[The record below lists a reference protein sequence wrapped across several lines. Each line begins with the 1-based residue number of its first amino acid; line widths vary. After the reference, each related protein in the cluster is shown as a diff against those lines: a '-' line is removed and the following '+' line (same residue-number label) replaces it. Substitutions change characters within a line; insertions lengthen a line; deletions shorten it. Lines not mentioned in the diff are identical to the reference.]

1 MLGPAFYLYKSGITF
16 LGKHH
21 SLIMDGPSTSTSN
34 SEKENNLELAQN
46 KFQKTTKTQQLTT
59 TVKVRRR
66 NRGLRHVA
74 QDLLFTIE
82 FGESSAGNLPL
93 LDVLLG
99 IYQSL
104 LVLIRQLKIF
114 FNDKKRRLVF
124 FSADMN
130 IMTSP
135 IFSGARNLW
144 MEKER
149 EIVSSILQPLFAYLT
164 SNAEVDLRAGL
175 EVKTCVLSLAHT
187 LEYDQKRV
195 KRRALKRPPPDDL
208 LVGHRGSSLKSI
220 DFYSGKHHGLILVPK
235 GVPDNERLFENRCL
249 PVAFCIGKKIYQA
262 AYQGEAAAKKVLDE
276 LRGLCQRVNVS
287 KKKKECYRP

>member
-1 MLGPAFYLYKSGITF
+1 MIWRVVLGPAFHLYKSGITF

-21 SLIMDGPSTSTSN
+21 SSIMDGPSTSTSN

-59 TVKVRRR
+59 TVTVRRR

-82 FGESSAGNLPL
+82 FGESSAVNLPL

-144 MEKER
+144 MEK
-149 EIVSSILQPLFAYLT
+149 L
-164 SNAEVDLRAGL
+164 D
-175 EVKTCVLSLAHT
+175 VKMEYVGMDET
-187 LEYDQKRV
+187 LERW
-195 KRRALKRPPPDDL
+195 
-208 LVGHRGSSLKSI
+208 
-220 DFYSGKHHGLILVPK
+220 F
-235 GVPDNERLFENRCL
+235 
-249 PVAFCIGKKIYQA
+249 
-262 AYQGEAAAKKVLDE
+262 
-276 LRGLCQRVNVS
+276 
-287 KKKKECYRP
+287 